1 MTSVSKDVYI
11 HKLDKIINKY
21 INTYHNTIKMKPVD
35 VKDNTYIEFNKESN
49 NKNPKFK
56 VTDPVRISKRKN
68 IFAKGYTFKL
78 VWRGFCD

>member
-49 NKNPKFK
+49 NKSPKFK
-56 VTDPVRISKRKN
+56 VADPVRISKRKN

-78 VWRGFCD
+78 V

>member
-56 VTDPVRISKRKN
+56 VADPVRISKRKN
-68 IFAKGYTFKL
+68 IFAKGYTIKL
-78 VWRGFCD
+78 V

>member
-78 VWRGFCD
+78 V